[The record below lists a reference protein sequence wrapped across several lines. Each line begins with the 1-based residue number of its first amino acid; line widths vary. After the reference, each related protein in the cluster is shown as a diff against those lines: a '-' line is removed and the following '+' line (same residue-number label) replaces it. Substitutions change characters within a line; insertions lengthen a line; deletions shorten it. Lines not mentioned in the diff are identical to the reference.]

1 MEYLHARTPRSLRY
15 DALRFPGCVRI
26 SLTREAFE
34 NSDDRIEYWDAGTE
48 TAWVVA
54 DNYAVHEGTSA
65 KMRAALVEAGASE
78 ATAEAAAADL
88 GELAGEVRIIRWMLA
103 SLLGVVLTGF
113 GLLGA
118 AVIQILVRLP

>member
-1 MEYLHARTPRSLRY
+1 MKI
-15 DALRFPGCVRI
+15 V
-26 SLTREAFE
+26 
-34 NSDDRIEYWDAGTE
+34 
-48 TAWVVA
+48 
-54 DNYAVHEGTSA
+54 SA
-65 KMRAALVEAGASE
+65 KMRSALVEAGASE
-78 ATAEAAAADL
+78 TTAEAAAADI

>member
-1 MEYLHARTPRSLRY
+1 MKI
-15 DALRFPGCVRI
+15 V
-26 SLTREAFE
+26 
-34 NSDDRIEYWDAGTE
+34 
-48 TAWVVA
+48 
-54 DNYAVHEGTSA
+54 SA
-65 KMRAALVEAGASE
+65 KMRAALAEAGASE
-78 ATAEAAAADL
+78 ATAEAAAAEL

>member
-1 MEYLHARTPRSLRY
+1 MKI
-15 DALRFPGCVRI
+15 V
-26 SLTREAFE
+26 
-34 NSDDRIEYWDAGTE
+34 
-48 TAWVVA
+48 
-54 DNYAVHEGTSA
+54 SA

-78 ATAEAAAADL
+78 ATADAAAADV

-118 AVIQILVRLP
+118 AMIQILVRLP

>member
-1 MEYLHARTPRSLRY
+1 MKI
-15 DALRFPGCVRI
+15 V
-26 SLTREAFE
+26 
-34 NSDDRIEYWDAGTE
+34 
-48 TAWVVA
+48 
-54 DNYAVHEGTSA
+54 SA

-78 ATAEAAAADL
+78 VTAESAAADI

-118 AVIQILVRLP
+118 ALIQILVRLP

>member
-1 MEYLHARTPRSLRY
+1 MKI
-15 DALRFPGCVRI
+15 V
-26 SLTREAFE
+26 
-34 NSDDRIEYWDAGTE
+34 
-48 TAWVVA
+48 
-54 DNYAVHEGTSA
+54 SA
-65 KMRAALVEAGASE
+65 KMRAGLVASGAP
-78 ATAEAAAADL
+78 EAAPADV